1 MAPPW
6 KDQDLALKIW
16 PLLALDPALL
26 VEMVEKPKGLRGM
39 KDECSRVQKD
49 KGS

>member
-1 MAPPW
+1 MVPPW

-16 PLLALDPALL
+16 PLLTSDLALF

-39 KDECSRVQKD
+39 KNESSRVQKD